1 MATSPHSA
9 PSHRHWQPH
18 RGSAPPEAR
27 VLDLGRLLLGL
38 TVVALGVVF
47 LLDAAGALDAGTA
60 IDHWWPALIIAAG
73 VLTLAERPPAIVRGD
88 PDRSGRPAA
97 ALHHGPGRR

>member
-1 MATSPHSA
+1 M
-9 PSHRHWQPH
+9 
-18 RGSAPPEAR
+18 
-27 VLDLGRLLLGL
+27 LDLGRLLLGL
-38 TVVALGVVF
+38 TVIALGVLF
-47 LLDAAGALDAGTA
+47 LLDAAGTLDAGAA
-60 IDHWWPALIIAAG
+60 IDDRWPALIVAAG